1 MSKLNKEK
9 SDKITE
15 FLKCRKDDE
24 KSSSRIIIKDPL
36 YKQIFVEPEH
46 KQLLDCK
53 EFQRLRFIK
62 QTTFVDLVYPN
73 ANHTR
78 FSHSLGVYHLMKKVI
93 NNRLMDIDDK
103 NKDLLLKA
111 ALLHDIGHGPFS
123 HFWEQLF
130 PHFDHEKSSR
140 AILKTMGLDGVA
152 DLLDGKHPLYY
163 LISSTIDVDKL
174 DYMARDSYFSGVSYG
189 VAEVDFIIDHM
200 YVKDGKL
207 VIKPSAL
214 SSVEDLITQRVNL
227 FKTVYFHKFAIECDF
242 LFKRLFQRVR
252 EIIKEGGVIRVN
264 SHLRAFFDKTDTVDD
279 LLALNDVIIIAQ
291 IFEWANHSDPILSD
305 LASMFVERKKFK
317 IINLKYQKVDIEK
330 IKKKVAEKYDLK
342 YYFCEVCF
350 PIKII
355 QVPIYVEIDNDLRA
369 LSELSELIN
378 FYKTQKWNVQYV
390 MFPRDVD
397 ID

>member
-1 MSKLNKEK
+1 MSKDNQ
-9 SDKITE
+9 
-15 FLKCRKDDE
+15 
-24 KSSSRIIIKDPL
+24 RIIIKDPL

-46 KQLLDCK
+46 KKYLDSK
-53 EFQRLRFIK
+53 QFQRLRYIK

-93 NNRLMDIDDK
+93 NNKLMKISPK

-111 ALLHDIGHGPFS
+111 ALMHDIGHGPFS

-130 PHFDHEKSSR
+130 PHFNHEKSSR
-140 AILKTMGLDGVA
+140 EILKKMELEEVA

-227 FKTVYFHKFAIECDF
+227 FKTVYFHKFAIESDF
-242 LFKRLFQRVR
+242 LFKKIFQRVQELLKNGK
-252 EIIKEGGVIRVN
+252 EINVN
-264 SHLRAFFDKTDTVDD
+264 PNLKAFFNKTNTIDN
-279 LLALNDVIIIAQ
+279 LLALNDILITAQ
-291 IFEWANHSDPILSD
+291 IFEWSNHSDSILSD
-305 LASMFVERKKFK
+305 LAGMFVNRKKFK
-317 IINLKYQKVDIEK
+317 VINLKYENIDIEK
-330 IKKKVAEKYDLK
+330 IKQKVAKKYDLN
-342 YYFCEVCF
+342 YYFCEICF

-355 QVPIYVEIDNDLRA
+355 QTPIYIEIKDKLKA
-369 LSELSELIN
+369 LDEVSELIN
-378 FYKTQKWNVQYV
+378 FYKTQKFNVQYV